1 MSSIWLK
8 LANTFNI
15 LFFLGLVKNA
25 GRDLIVKRMKRAR
38 YDAFFWH
45 STIISV
51 TFSTMANLG
60 EKKFMNL
67 KLFNSFRRTNVA
79 KRWAMALWHPRLGR
93 FLVSP
98 APSSSHCL
106 AHLGLFERLTN
117 KAKRYI
123 LLTWVEIWKRYYN
136 SLASDKLRRF
146 RLTFSSALRK
156 KPVFNNL
163 RIFFTRVLIFISFS
177 CLVIVFVKFQ
187 LWLFSCWLFFCSELI
202 FLGLAQFFLLG
213 I

>member
-1 MSSIWLK
+1 MSSNWLK

-38 YDAFFWH
+38 YDAFFGILPLFQSLSALSLTW
-45 STIISV
+45 
-51 TFSTMANLG
+51 G
-60 EKKFMNL
+60 KKFMNS

-79 KRWAMALWHPRLGR
+79 KRWAVALWHHRLGR
-93 FLVSP
+93 FLVSS

-146 RLTFSSALRK
+146 RLPFSSALRK
-156 KPVFNNL
+156 KTCFKQSAD
-163 RIFFTRVLIFISFS
+163 FF
-177 CLVIVFVKFQ
+177 
-187 LWLFSCWLFFCSELI
+187 
-202 FLGLAQFFLLG
+202 
-213 I
+213 

>member
-1 MSSIWLK
+1 
-8 LANTFNI
+8 
-15 LFFLGLVKNA
+15 
-25 GRDLIVKRMKRAR
+25 MKRAR
-38 YDAFFWH
+38 YNAFFGVLPLFQSLSALWL
-45 STIISV
+45 TWR
-51 TFSTMANLG
+51 
-60 EKKFMNL
+60 KKFMNS
-67 KLFNSFRRTNVA
+67 KLFSSFRRTNVA

-106 AHLGLFERLTN
+106 AHLGLFECLTN

-123 LLTWVEIWKRYYN
+123 PLTWVEIWKRYYN

-156 KPVFNNL
+156 KPVLNNL
-163 RIFFTRVLIFISFS
+163 RIFLTRVLIFISFS

-202 FLGLAQFFLLG
+202 FLGLAQFFLLD

>member
-1 MSSIWLK
+1 
-8 LANTFNI
+8 
-15 LFFLGLVKNA
+15 
-25 GRDLIVKRMKRAR
+25 
-38 YDAFFWH
+38 
-45 STIISV
+45 
-51 TFSTMANLG
+51 
-60 EKKFMNL
+60 MNS
-67 KLFNSFRRTNVA
+67 KLFNSFRHTNVA

-93 FLVSP
+93 FLVSS

-106 AHLGLFERLTN
+106 AHLGLFERLSN

-156 KPVFNNL
+156 KTCFKQSAD
-163 RIFFTRVLIFISFS
+163 FFLTRVLIFISFS

-202 FLGLAQFFLLG
+202 FLGLAQFSLLG

>member
-1 MSSIWLK
+1 
-8 LANTFNI
+8 
-15 LFFLGLVKNA
+15 
-25 GRDLIVKRMKRAR
+25 
-38 YDAFFWH
+38 
-45 STIISV
+45 
-51 TFSTMANLG
+51 
-60 EKKFMNL
+60 MNS
-67 KLFNSFRRTNVA
+67 KLFNSFRHTNVA

-93 FLVSP
+93 FLVSS

-106 AHLGLFERLTN
+106 AHLGLFERLSN

-156 KPVFNNL
+156 KTCFKQSANNL
-163 RIFFTRVLIFISFS
+163 KQSFS

-202 FLGLAQFFLLG
+202 FLGLAQFSLLG